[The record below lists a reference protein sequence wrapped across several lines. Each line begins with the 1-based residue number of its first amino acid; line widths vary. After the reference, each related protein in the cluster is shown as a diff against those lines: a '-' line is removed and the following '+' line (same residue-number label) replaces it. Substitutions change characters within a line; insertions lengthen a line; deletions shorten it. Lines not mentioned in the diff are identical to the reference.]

1 MGEYSHVAKRG
12 ERVNQYCKEVPTG
25 RKHNGTWRMVRGEC
39 YLHDNSNCYTEH
51 QNFHGSV
58 ATNLPRETPQQ
69 VVVVEEEE
77 EVKMEEKQKSAKALS
92 TDKETESDVRVK
104 IKVLIFLSTRRT
116 SFTSPQTVDGT
127 SKEGSMDPLE
137 TYFLSDKASRL
148 SCLSNRVK
156 SAGIAID

>member
-12 ERVNQYCKEVPTG
+12 ERVNQCCKEVPTG

-69 VVVVEEEE
+69 QVEEEE
-77 EVKMEEKQKSAKALS
+77 EEVEEEVEMEEKQESAKALS

-116 SFTSPQTVDGT
+116 GFTSPQTVDGT
-127 SKEGSMDPLE
+127 SKEGSMDPLG

-148 SCLSNRVK
+148 SCLSNRVE
-156 SAGIAID
+156 A